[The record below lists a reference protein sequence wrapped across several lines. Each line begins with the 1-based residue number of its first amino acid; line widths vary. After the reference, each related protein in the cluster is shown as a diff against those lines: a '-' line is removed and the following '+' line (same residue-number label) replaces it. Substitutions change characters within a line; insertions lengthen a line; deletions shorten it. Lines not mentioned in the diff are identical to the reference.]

1 MEATLFLLHCSL
13 ATLLTSCGAEKAL
26 EDAWGCYGAPTI
38 TLTQVGWVGR
48 RRDLPTIERTRMQ
61 VKVITLQPWRRC
73 RVLQGAAE
81 KGGALEDA

>member
-1 MEATLFLLHCSL
+1 MEATLFSFPLLACNPVDKL
-13 ATLLTSCGAEKAL
+13 
-26 EDAWGCYGAPTI
+26 WGCCGAPTI

-61 VKVITLQPWRRC
+61 VKVITLHPWRRC
-73 RVLQGAAE
+73 RVLQGADE